1 MDYEKLRDTRNS
13 TNPYAKRMGIFVEE
27 IGANAA
33 GYGLLYA
40 ATKANR

>member
-27 IGANAA
+27 IGPGCARAIMP
-33 GYGLLYA
+33 
-40 ATKANR
+40 